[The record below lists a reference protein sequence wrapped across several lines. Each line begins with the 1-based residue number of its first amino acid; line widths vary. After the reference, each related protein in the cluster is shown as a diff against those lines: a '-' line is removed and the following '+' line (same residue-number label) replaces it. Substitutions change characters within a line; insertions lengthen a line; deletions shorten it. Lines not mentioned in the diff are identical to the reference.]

1 MNDIILNINNKE
13 FKAEFDKDDFR
24 IIRING
30 KAFEIELL
38 KKFGN
43 NLFSFAVNQ
52 QLKQAELAIDPNK
65 KVDIIYEGMVYEVE
79 VKDSTQKLLEKYIR
93 NSNASAANGLNTLKA
108 PMPGLLVKHYVRPGD
123 FVEKGDKLCAL
134 EAMKMENIIK
144 SSFAGTV
151 KRLVVKEGT
160 PVEKNAVLI
169 EFDINQ

>member
-1 MNDIILNINNKE
+1 MNDIALNINGKE

-52 QLKQAELAIDPNK
+52 QLKQVELAMETGKI
-65 KVDIIYEGMVYEVE
+65 VDIIYDGMVYEVE
-79 VKDSTQKLLEKYIR
+79 VKDSTQKLLEKYIKDSSISGKNGN
-93 NSNASAANGLNTLKA
+93 NSLKS
-108 PMPGLLVKHYVRPGD
+108 PMPGLLVKYYVQPGD

-151 KRLVVKEGT
+151 KRIAVKEGT
-160 PVEKNAVLI
+160 PVEKNAILI
-169 EFDINQ
+169 EFDMNQ